1 MRKVSGLIATAL
13 CLSIAWDA
21 WSHRTVDQF
30 SFIQVGQGDCAVF
43 REQGTVVMVDTGPRQ
58 GSFDAGRRLVW
69 PALRERGIDRID
81 CLVLSHPD
89 MDHIGGLASI
99 AERVRV
105 DRIVVSEVFRNHPVM
120 QHELQTAGFSGNQI
134 QYTNSNS
141 RVTFGDLKV
150 SLYPAPAN
158 SKSDNDRSL
167 LTVVET
173 HNKAIALTGDASQE
187 IERFWVQQ
195 GVPTCQ
201 IIKAGHHG
209 SDLSLSKDWLD
220 YHQPETVIFSC
231 GRNNSFGHPAPRAVE
246 RAVGSNVLRTDWD
259 GSITF
264 WWTGTKFELS
274 AAEKSS
280 PLTKF
285 FNR

>member
-1 MRKVSGLIATAL
+1 MRKASGFVALAL
-13 CLSIAWDA
+13 CISIGYDA

-30 SFIQVGQGDCAVF
+30 SFVQVGQGDCAIF

-69 PALRERGIDRID
+69 PALRELGIDRID

-99 AERVRV
+99 AQRVRI
-105 DRIVVSEVFRNHPVM
+105 DRVVVSEVFRNHPVM
-120 QHELQTAGFSGNQI
+120 QNELRAAGFFGNRV
-134 QYTNSNS
+134 QYIDENS
-141 RVTFGDLKV
+141 RLSFGRLKV
-150 SLYPAPAN
+150 SLYPAPRD

-167 LTVVET
+167 LTVIET
-173 HNKAIALTGDASQE
+173 HDKAIALTGDASKD
-187 IERFWVQQ
+187 IERFWIQQ
-195 GVPTCQ
+195 DVPKCEF
-201 IIKAGHHG
+201 IKAGHHG
-209 SDLSLSKDWLD
+209 SDLSLSSDWLN

-231 GRNNSFGHPAPRAVE
+231 GRNNTFGHPAPEAVE
-246 RAVGSNVLRTDWD
+246 RVAGSNVLRTDWD
-259 GSITF
+259 GNITF
-264 WWTGTKFELS
+264 WWTGSKFERS
-274 AAEKSS
+274 TAEERS

>member
-1 MRKVSGLIATAL
+1 MRKVSGLIAGVL
-13 CLSIAWDA
+13 CVSVAWDA

-43 REQGTVVMVDTGPRQ
+43 REKGTVVMVDTGPRQ

-69 PALRERGIDRID
+69 PAIRDLGIDRID

-89 MDHIGGLASI
+89 MDHIGGLLSI
-99 AERVRV
+99 SQRVRI

-120 QHELQTAGFSGNQI
+120 QHELQSAGFSGHQI
-134 QYTNSNS
+134 QYINQNS
-141 RVTFGDLKV
+141 RLTFGNLRI
-150 SLYPAPAN
+150 SLYPAPPD

-187 IERFWVQQ
+187 IERFWIQQ
-195 GVPTCQ
+195 SAPKCQ

-209 SDLSLSKDWLD
+209 SNLSLSTDWLN
-220 YHQPETVIFSC
+220 YHQPETVVFSC
-231 GRNNSFGHPAPRAVE
+231 GRNNPFGHPAPEAVE
-246 RAVGSNVLRTDWD
+246 RAVGSNILRTDWD
-259 GSITF
+259 GNITF
-264 WWTGTKFELS
+264 WWTGTNFEKS
-274 AAEKSS
+274 TTEKSS
-280 PLTKF
+280 PLMKL